1 MKVWLVL
8 IFSLTLAAAVERVP
22 EAGAPSRKKVFVLP
36 IRDEISSPMVYLVRR
51 GVKEAMEARADL
63 LVVDM
68 DTNGGRVDATEEI
81 MEVLNRFKG
90 QTVTYVNRKA
100 FSAGAFISVATQK
113 IYMAPQSVIGA
124 AAPILLAPG
133 GAGVEQMPNTM
144 EVKTTSALSAL
155 VRTAAEK
162 NGHNV
167 AVIDAMIDKSKELKM
182 DGEVLNEKGQI
193 LTLTDVQAAKLY
205 GDPPKPLLSAGTV
218 ETLEALLEKLGYADA
233 ERRDVRP
240 TGAEKLGAWLNAISP
255 LLLLIGI
262 IGLYIEFKTPGFG
275 VPGIIGI
282 AAFLL
287 YFVGGYVAG
296 LSGLEWIIIF
306 ILGLTLVA
314 LEFFAFPGVMVL
326 GALGAILMLAALVM
340 ALADAYPVVPGVP
353 GVPNLPA
360 FTWETFQRPVQT
372 LTLGLLGAVG
382 VAALLARFL
391 PKTPIYRTFVSQ
403 SASGVQA
410 EAQVEERRAA
420 LQGQIGVALSNL
432 RPGGKARFGD
442 QILDVMSQGD
452 LVAKGTRVRI
462 VGYSGPE
469 AIVEVAR

>member
-1 MKVWLVL
+1 
-8 IFSLTLAAAVERVP
+8 
-22 EAGAPSRKKVFVLP
+22 
-36 IRDEISSPMVYLVRR
+36 
-51 GVKEAMEARADL
+51 
-63 LVVDM
+63 
-68 DTNGGRVDATEEI
+68 
-81 MEVLNRFKG
+81 
-90 QTVTYVNRKA
+90 
-100 FSAGAFISVATQK
+100 
-113 IYMAPQSVIGA
+113 
-124 AAPILLAPG
+124 
-133 GAGVEQMPNTM
+133 
-144 EVKTTSALSAL
+144 
-155 VRTAAEK
+155 
-162 NGHNV
+162 
-167 AVIDAMIDKSKELKM
+167 
-182 DGEVLNEKGQI
+182 
-193 LTLTDVQAAKLY
+193 
-205 GDPPKPLLSAGTV
+205 
-218 ETLEALLEKLGYADA
+218 
-233 ERRDVRP
+233 
-240 TGAEKLGAWLNAISP
+240 
-255 LLLLIGI
+255 
-262 IGLYIEFKTPGFG
+262 
-275 VPGIIGI
+275 
-282 AAFLL
+282 
-287 YFVGGYVAG
+287 
-296 LSGLEWIIIF
+296 
-306 ILGLTLVA
+306 
-314 LEFFAFPGVMVL
+314 MVL